1 MTPTISQAV
10 GVNDQVDVRPVGPVV
25 FSQAEIADAVR
36 RLAADISR
44 DYQDDPP
51 VVVGVLP
58 GGIFLL
64 ADLVRAL
71 SLPVEVDVIAI
82 SRFGPPEETGGV
94 VHIQRDVEAEI
105 EGRPVLLVEDI
116 VDTGLTVHHLL
127 GTLIPRQPASVR
139 VAALLGRP
147 NRRLIRVPLHYVGFE
162 APEDFLV
169 GYGLGHEG
177 RFRQLPYIARY
188 PTDPPEAVD

>member
-1 MTPTISQAV
+1 MTPITSQATDIA
-10 GVNDQVDVRPVGPVV
+10 GQVYRPSIGPVV
-25 FSQAEIADAVR
+25 FSAAEISEAVH
-36 RLAADISR
+36 RLAADISE
-44 DYQDDPP
+44 DYRGERP

-58 GGIFLL
+58 GGVFLL

-71 SLPVEVDVIAI
+71 SVPVEVDVIAI

-94 VHIQRDVEAEI
+94 VHIQRDIEAEI
-105 EGRPVLLVEDI
+105 EGRPVILVEDI

-139 VAALLGRP
+139 VAALLERP
-147 NRRLIRVPLHYVGFE
+147 DRRLIRVPLHYVGFA

-169 GYGLGHEG
+169 GFGLGHEG

-188 PTDPPEAVD
+188 PAAEPSAGG